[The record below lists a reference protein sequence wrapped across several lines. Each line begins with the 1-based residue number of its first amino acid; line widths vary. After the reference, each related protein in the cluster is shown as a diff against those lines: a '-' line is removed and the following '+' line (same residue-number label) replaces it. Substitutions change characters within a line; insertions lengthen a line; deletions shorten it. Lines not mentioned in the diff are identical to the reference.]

1 MVTALLSG
9 GLGNQ
14 MFQYAAARALAKRLN
29 APLAIDLYPLIKK
42 THATIRPYELGIFKI
57 DTPIVSTLKGK
68 MLTKARPYIQKHR
81 DFFGHLGFFADT
93 YAILYQPAFESLKGN
108 IMLSGYFQN
117 EKYFKDAEDDIR
129 NDFTFRHTLNEQNKE
144 IALQFATTE
153 SVSIHIRRGD
163 YVQNANAATNFI
175 TCDASYY
182 ERALAHMC
190 EKISNPSFYI
200 FSDDFDWV
208 KENLN
213 FGNHPVSFVD
223 WNRGGKSYIDMQL
236 MSLCKHNI
244 TANSSFS
251 WWGAWLNAN
260 RDKVVVCPNKWFQ
273 DEKKNDMLK
282 DFYPKGWKML

>member
-1 MVTALLSG
+1 MVTVLLSG

-29 APLAIDLYPLIKK
+29 TPLAADLYPLIKK
-42 THATIRPYELGIFKI
+42 THATIRPYELGIFKVDI
-57 DTPIVSTLKGK
+57 PIVSTLRGK
-68 MLTKARPYIQKHR
+68 VLTKARPFVQKHR
-81 DFFGHLGFFADT
+81 PFFRRLGFFTDT
-93 YAILYQPAFESLKGN
+93 YAVLYQPAFESLKGN
-108 IMLSGYFQN
+108 ITLSGYFQS
-117 EKYFKDAEDDIR
+117 EKYFSGAEADIR
-129 NDFTFRHTLNEQNKE
+129 NDFTFRHPLNGKNKE
-144 IALQFATTE
+144 IAQQLAATE

-163 YVQNANAATNFI
+163 YVQNTSAASNFV

-182 ERALAHMC
+182 ERAIAHIC

-236 MSLCKHNI
+236 MSLCRHNI

-260 RDKVVVCPNKWFQ
+260 DDKVVVCPGKWFQ
-273 DEKKNDMLK
+273 DEKKNAMLN
-282 DFYPKGWKML
+282 DFYPQGWKMM